1 LLDFNDGTFV
11 PSDFGDKTH
20 LHPLAAERFS
30 ALLAARVQSMVQE
43 DRASR

>member
-1 LLDFNDGTFV
+1 
-11 PSDFGDKTH
+11 

-30 ALLAARVQSMVQE
+30 SLLAARVQSVAEE